1 MIAATIDVPAG
12 GAWFE
17 GHFPGRPILPGVAEL
32 ALATDALA
40 RETGRPIALQG
51 IAFARLRQLV
61 FPGDRLEIS
70 ARELGDMRLRIDLKR
85 GGELVANAEFVL
97 GMPEAF
103 CGETTA
109 SMASTGSGSESGF
122 PGLDELLPHRAPMR
136 FLTSILRETTVG
148 LDCMARIPRPCALV
162 SDGSAP
168 PVAAIEAAAQAAA
181 AWEALRRSRDAG
193 VASPRVGYLVALRE
207 IFFFA
212 GSVPAERDLLVSVRL
227 DAAAPPLTHY
237 RIDVSLEGKPVTRGT
252 IATFLTA

>member
-1 MIAATIDVPAG
+1 MIAATVHVPAG

-40 RETGRPIALQG
+40 RETGRPIALRG

-70 ARELGDMRLRIDLKR
+70 ARELEAGRLRIDLKR
-85 GGELVANAEFVL
+85 DGELVANAELLL

-103 CGETTA
+103 RGETTA
-109 SMASTGSGSESGF
+109 SMPSTGPESGF

-136 FLTSILRETTVG
+136 FVTSILRATADG
-148 LDCMARIPRPCALV
+148 LDCIARIPVACALV
-162 SDGSAP
+162 TDASAP

-181 AWEALRRSRDAG
+181 AWEALRRSRDGG
-193 VASPRVGYLVALRE
+193 VASPRIGYLVALRE
-207 IFFFA
+207 IIFYA
-212 GSVPAERDLLVSVRL
+212 DTVPAERDLRVSVML
-227 DAAAPPLTHY
+227 EAAAPPLTHY
-237 RIDVSLEGKPVTRGT
+237 RIEVSLDGMLVTQGT
-252 IATFLTA
+252 IATFLAG

>member
-17 GHFPGRPILPGVAEL
+17 GHFPGHPILPGVAEL

-70 ARELGDMRLRIDLKR
+70 ARELEAERLRIDLKR
-85 GGELVANAEFVL
+85 DGELVANAELFL

-103 CGETTA
+103 RGETAA
-109 SMASTGSGSESGF
+109 SMASTGSGSGF
-122 PGLDELLPHRAPMR
+122 PGLDALLPHRAPMR
-136 FLTSILRETTVG
+136 FITSIQRETADG
-148 LDCMARIPRPCALV
+148 LDCIARIPVACALV
-162 SDGSAP
+162 SGGNAP

-181 AWEALRRSRDAG
+181 AWEALRRSRQAG
-193 VASPRVGYLVALRE
+193 VASPRIGYLVALRE
-207 IFFFA
+207 IIYYA
-212 GSVPAERDLLVSVRL
+212 GSVPAERDLLASVTL
-227 DAAAPPLTHY
+227 EAAAPPLTHY
-237 RIDVSLEGKPVTRGT
+237 RIEVSLDGMLVTRGT
-252 IATFLTA
+252 IATFLAG